1 MITLA
6 KLSLSYGYMNY
17 DFFIFRVNNRT
28 SIILV
33 IMAIVSSPSP
43 PLIIVIIII
52 MFMIIIKLIMAP
64 VELSD
69 NSAKSKQS
77 NNFESTEQ
85 RSDTLQDVKL
95 FYK

>member
-1 MITLA
+1 MNIWSIYLQDNQQHKHHTSYDGDGIIT
-6 KLSLSYGYMNY
+6 
-17 DFFIFRVNNRT
+17 FIH
-28 SIILV
+28 II
-33 IMAIVSSPSP
+33 
-43 PLIIVIIII
+43 IIVIMMI